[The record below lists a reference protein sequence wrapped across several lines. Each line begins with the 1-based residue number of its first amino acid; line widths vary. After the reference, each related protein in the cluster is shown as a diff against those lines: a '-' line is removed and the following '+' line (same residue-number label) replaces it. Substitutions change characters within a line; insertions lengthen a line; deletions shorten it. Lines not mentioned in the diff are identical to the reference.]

1 MFVLGE
7 VSYGLN
13 VAVFEVLLLEL
24 GKHNVLFTELSV
36 TDHKHFKVFFNLLR
50 SLGLN
55 FSGNRINIS
64 EVMLPDPFD
73 KCLILL
79 QGPLE
84 EASLCELTEP
94 LLVLLSHDLV
104 VVLSKLNLLAEGLKL
119 LEVVI
124 ELELID
130 LGDLDGAVLLGHGLF
145 LFALALLRFFLEV
158 VDVGA
163 KIVLHLV
170 VEAVVEHGGLPLLST
185 LDEGGL
191 GLELV
196 LLVLGD
202 DIMHFLPLLTVVL
215 VLEHKHVSLLNFEV
229 ESVLE
234 LLGLLS
240 SLFFEAGKL
249 TLTLFNDG
257 INIHEAVVA
266 EHLLLLLEDLGRTM
280 DKDLFIFLL
289 GKGFL

>member
-1 MFVLGE
+1 M
-7 VSYGLN
+7 
-13 VAVFEVLLLEL
+13 LLEL
-24 GKHNVLFTELSV
+24 GKYNVFFAELSV
-36 TDHKHFKVFFNLLR
+36 PDHEHFKVFFNLFR

-55 FSGNRINIS
+55 LSGNRINIS
-64 EVMLPDPFD
+64 EVMLPDSFD
-73 KCLILL
+73 KRLILL
-79 QGPLE
+79 QRPLE
-84 EASLCELTEP
+84 EAGLCELTEP
-94 LLVLLSHDLV
+94 LLVLLGHDLV
-104 VVLSKLNLLAEGLKL
+104 VVLSMLNLLAEGLKL

-145 LFALALLRFFLEV
+145 LFTLALLRLFLKV

-163 KIVLHLV
+163 EIVLHLV
-170 VEAVVEHGGLPLLST
+170 VEAVVEHGGLPLLSP

-202 DIMHFLPLLTVVL
+202 DIMHFFPLLTVVL

-229 ESVLE
+229 ESILE
-234 LLGLLS
+234 LLSLLGGLL
-240 SLFFEAGKL
+240 FEAGKL
-249 TLTLFNDG
+249 TLPLFNDG
-257 INIHEAVVA
+257 INVHEAVVA
-266 EHLLLLLEDLGRTM
+266 EHLLLLLEDLGRTV

-289 GKGFL
+289 SKGFL